1 MQARFGVY
9 TRTPRTAVTV
19 GLMVGG
25 VRGKRVLIVE
35 DESGISRTLDSFL
48 RHAGFTTEV
57 AATGVEGLRLFRAAQ
72 PDLVLLDVMLPEL
85 DGFQVLET
93 LRRTSSVPVIMLTA
107 RGEEFDRLLGLGL
120 GADDYVPKPFS
131 FREVVAR
138 VQAVLRRAYPQDGAS
153 QPLRVGRLSVD
164 LNRGAAGFGDVELP
178 LTATEFRLL
187 AAMAAAPGRLF
198 NRAELI
204 DRALPEND
212 LLERSLDSH
221 LKNLRKKLAAAGAR
235 DLLVT
240 VRGMGFKLVQESG
253 S

>member
-1 MQARFGVY
+1 M
-9 TRTPRTAVTV
+9 
-19 GLMVGG
+19 
-25 VRGKRVLIVE
+25 RGMKVLIVE

-48 RHAGFTTEV
+48 RHAGFDTEV
-57 AATGVEGLRLFRAAQ
+57 AATGAEGLRLFRAAR

-107 RGEEFDRLLGLGL
+107 RGEEFDKLLGLGL

-138 VQAVLRRAYPQDGAS
+138 VQAVMRRAYPQESAA
-153 QPLRVGRLSVD
+153 QPLRIGRLTID
-164 LNRGAAGFGDVELP
+164 LERGAAFFGESELP

-187 AAMAAAPGRLF
+187 AALAAVPGRLF

-204 DRALPEND
+204 ERALPEND

-221 LKNLRKKLAAAGAR
+221 LKNLRRKLGAAGAR

-240 VRGMGFKLVQESG
+240 VRGMGFKLSEAAAR
-253 S
+253 

>member
-1 MQARFGVY
+1 M
-9 TRTPRTAVTV
+9 
-19 GLMVGG
+19 
-25 VRGKRVLIVE
+25 KVLIVE

-48 RHAGFTTEV
+48 RHAGFATEV
-57 AATGVEGLRLFRAAQ
+57 AASGTEALRLFRAAQ

-93 LRRTSSVPVIMLTA
+93 LRRTSAVPVIMLTA

-138 VQAVLRRAYPQDGAS
+138 VQAVLRRTHPQEPS
-153 QPLRVGRLSVD
+153 EQPLKVGHLCVD
-164 LNRGAAGFGDVELP
+164 VARGCAAYDRCELP

-187 AAMAAAPGRLF
+187 AVLAGAPGRVY
-198 NRAELI
+198 NRSELI
-204 DRALPEND
+204 ERALPEND

-221 LKNLRKKLAAAGAR
+221 LKNLRRKLAEAGAR
-235 DLLVT
+235 DVLVT
-240 VRGMGFKLVQESG
+240 VRGMGYKLVAS
-253 S
+253 